1 MKILVI
7 GATGT
12 IGESVRR
19 ALEGKHEV
27 LQASHSRS
35 ALRVDLA
42 DPDSIRNLYAK
53 TGRLDAVVSVAGQAA
68 FRPLIALSDAD
79 FDLSLKNKLM
89 GQVNVVRLGIDSL
102 ADKGS
107 FTLTSG
113 NWSRYPVPGSAAVS
127 LVNSGIEG
135 FVRAAVLELPRG
147 LRINGVAPA
156 LLRETLIALK
166 NGSKLRPAG
175 RSSCASLRESR
186 RREHD
191 RPDPRRCRRRRGLRP
206 SPLSPG

>member
-12 IGESVRR
+12 IGQSVVN

-35 ALRVDLA
+35 ALKVDLA

-113 NWSRYPVPGSAAVS
+113 NWSRYPVPGSSAVS

-135 FVRAAVLELPRG
+135 FVRAAALDLPRG

-156 LLRETLIALK
+156 LLRETLISLK
-166 NGSKLRPAG
+166 MDPSSGPPATQVAQVYTRAVEG
-175 RSSCASLRESR
+175 KMTGQILDVVAAAAA
-186 RREHD
+186 
-191 RPDPRRCRRRRGLRP
+191 
-206 SPLSPG
+206 

>member
-12 IGESVRR
+12 IGESVVR
-19 ALEGKHEV
+19 ALQGKHEI

-35 ALRVDLA
+35 PFKVDLA

-68 FRPLIALSDAD
+68 FRPLTALSDAD

-102 ADKGS
+102 ADRGS

-127 LVNSGIEG
+127 LVNAGIEG
-135 FVRAAVLELPRG
+135 FVRAAALELQRG

-156 LLRETLIALK
+156 LLRETRIALK
-166 NGSKLRPAG
+166 MDPSSGPPATQVAQVYARAVEANMTG
-175 RSSCASLRESR
+175 QILDVVAAAAA
-186 RREHD
+186 
-191 RPDPRRCRRRRGLRP
+191 
-206 SPLSPG
+206 